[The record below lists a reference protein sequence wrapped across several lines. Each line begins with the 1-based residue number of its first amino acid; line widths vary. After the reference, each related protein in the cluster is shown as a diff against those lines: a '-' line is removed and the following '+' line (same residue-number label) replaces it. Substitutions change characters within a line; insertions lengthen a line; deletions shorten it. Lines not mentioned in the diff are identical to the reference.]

1 MEKKILNNLEDYFK
15 IHKEI
20 NPYFTALKTYL
31 EIPGIFSP
39 SAFVVLTHFFSA
51 LSPESKIVFKS
62 YQNIKEFT
70 CLEFHTIRTAL
81 KELYLKGMISYISG
95 RYDKELAFKTRKLK
109 FEEKAKRCR
118 SHYEI
123 NAYDLSG
130 ALKFGQLIQYF
141 KNCANEKKISV
152 NYIKEMVIKICQIFE
167 VYTCLCYEKA
177 QNIKIK
183 TFLELLRQLGFKD
196 VISLSNQIVTFTD
209 LLENPDKLLKI
220 WESLTTLKES
230 RSSSWLRQLRQI
242 EIDQIYQTLTSLI
255 ESFPLNSLS
264 ISKKSEPSGIQSNQ
278 SNKKGVKLPLN
289 VKKWLLAVMEKDK
302 NIKNPAGLL
311 KSMDL
316 VEIED
321 YIRKHISEIVPP
333 DEKEKEFVR
342 KLLKEKRI
350 NLIDAAEFFLLEKN
364 EKVKWIKDKDFESEY
379 EKYVEEKN
387 KNNETH
393 KIEEKR
399 KFILKN
405 LIEIGQTSPTRGYK
419 NWKNELKKLI
429 ESGHDKELIEE
440 VINSKLQKWTGR
452 ELLYFPFLKIRE
464 LLDEIK

>member
-196 VISLSNQIVTFTD
+196 IMSLSNQIIALLDLFENPHK
-209 LLENPDKLLKI
+209 LLEI
-220 WESLTTLKES
+220 WGLLTTLKEK
-230 RSSSWLRQLRQI
+230 RSSFWLKQLHQI
-242 EIDQIYQTLTSLI
+242 EIDQIYKTLISLI
-255 ESFPLNSLS
+255 ESAPLNFSS
-264 ISKKSEPSGIQSNQ
+264 ISKKSELSYTRNDKNQ
-278 SNKKGVKLPLN
+278 FNKKEFKLPLN

-302 NIKNPAGLL
+302 NIKNPGGLL
-311 KSMDL
+311 KTMDL
-316 VEIED
+316 IEIED
-321 YIRKHISEIVPP
+321 YIRRHVKEIVSPN
-333 DEKEKEFVR
+333 EKEKKFIR
-342 KLLKEKRI
+342 KLLEEKKI

-364 EKVKWIKDKDFESEY
+364 EKTKWLKNKGLENEY
-379 EKYVEEKN
+379 KKYEEEKN
-387 KNNETH
+387 KNNATH
-393 KIEEKR
+393 KIEKKE
-399 KFILKN
+399 N
-405 LIEIGQTSPTRGYK
+405 LY
-419 NWKNELKKLI
+419 
-429 ESGHDKELIEE
+429 
-440 VINSKLQKWTGR
+440 
-452 ELLYFPFLKIRE
+452 
-464 LLDEIK
+464 

>member
-51 LSPESKIVFKS
+51 LSPESKVIFKS

-123 NAYDLSG
+123 NAYDLGG
-130 ALKFGQLIQYF
+130 ALKFGRLIQYF

-167 VYTCLCYEKA
+167 AYTCLCYEKA

-183 TFLELLRQLGFKD
+183 TFSELLRQLGFKD

-220 WESLTTLKES
+220 WESLTTLKEN

-264 ISKKSEPSGIQSNQ
+264 IFKKVSLQVQNNQ

-302 NIKNPAGLL
+302 NIKNPGGLL
-311 KSMDL
+311 KTMDL
-316 VEIED
+316 IEIED
-321 YIRKHISEIVPP
+321 YIRRHVKEIVSPN
-333 DEKEKEFVR
+333 EKEKKFIR
-342 KLLKEKRI
+342 KLLEEKKI

-364 EKVKWIKDKDFESEY
+364 EKTKWLKNKGLENEY
-379 EKYVEEKN
+379 KKYEEEKN
-387 KNNETH
+387 KNNATH

-405 LIEIGQTSPTRGYK
+405 LIEIGQTPPTRNYK
-419 NWKNELKKLI
+419 NWKNKLKKLL
-429 ESGHDKELIEE
+429 ESEHDKELIEE